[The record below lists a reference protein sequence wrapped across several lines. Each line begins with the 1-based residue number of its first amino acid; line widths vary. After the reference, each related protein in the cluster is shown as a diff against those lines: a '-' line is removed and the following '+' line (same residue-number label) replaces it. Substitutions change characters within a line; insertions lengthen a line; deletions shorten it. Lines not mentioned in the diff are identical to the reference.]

1 MKKITIILSAILGM
15 ATLFSCE
22 SEIEKPTLTKA
33 MAPVLLNPD
42 GTREYVLT
50 KENAVSPFE
59 TFIWEA
65 ADYGLPI
72 VTNYTVQIDVADGDF
87 STSVNLKE
95 STTQLY
101 QNATV
106 EEFNQRLLDLGLTPE
121 ESEMVQVRVLAGNK
135 NSSVDTLVSNPI
147 TLSVVSY
154 DAAKVYPRL
163 YVPGNYQV
171 AGGYGDGDWDPS
183 NEKSVIW
190 SVNENGTF
198 EGYINFGVDNA
209 EWKFSEE
216 PCWCEADW
224 GDGNSDGNLDKD
236 GNITMITEAGYY
248 KLNVD
253 WYADPKPWT
262 FLKTDWGVIGS
273 ATPGGLDS
281 DTDMTFDKENL
292 YLTVTMDLIAGEIK
306 FRAND
311 DWALSYGKSDKDGII
326 GGNNNDIPI
335 AEGGNYTIILDLSQ
349 AVYTYSIIK
358 N

>member
-1 MKKITIILSAILGM
+1 MKKISIILSAILSM
-15 ATLFSCE
+15 AILFSCE

-33 MAPVLLNPD
+33 TAPVLLNPD

-65 ADYGLPI
+65 ADYGLSI
-72 VTNYTVQIDVADGDF
+72 VTNYTVQLDVTDGDF
-87 STSVNLKE
+87 SNAVNLKE
-95 STTQLY
+95 STTQLS

-106 EEFNQRLLDLGLTPE
+106 EEFNQRLLDLGFTPG
-121 ESEMVQVRVLAGNK
+121 ESEMVQVRVLAA
-135 NSSVDTLVSNPI
+135 NSNPAIDTLVSNPV

-154 DAAKVYPRL
+154 DAAKVYPKL
-163 YVPGNYQV
+163 YVPGNYQA

-183 NEKSVIW
+183 NDKSVIW
-190 SVNENGTF
+190 SVKENGKF

-209 EWKFSEE
+209 EWKFSEK

-224 GDGNSDGNLDKD
+224 GDGNSDGYLDKD

-253 WYADPKPWT
+253 WSADPKSWS

-273 ATPGGLDS
+273 ATPGSWDS

-292 YLTVTMDLIAGEIK
+292 YLSVTMDLVVGEMK

-311 DWALSYGKSDKDGII
+311 SWDLAYGKSDKNGII
-326 GGNNNDIPI
+326 GGNNDNIPI
-335 AEGGNYTIILDLSQ
+335 TEAGNYTIILDLSQ
-349 AVYTYSIIK
+349 AVYTYTITK